1 MDNSQLISQIIKRS
15 WEDDS
20 FKNALMANPEATIQE
35 TFGAS
40 LETKPGTTLKVS
52 DQTNPDHVYLNL
64 PPKPNYDEMELTDEQ
79 LELVAGGE
87 FVVSA
92 VVISGIVTATAT
104 ATLTYTIGKDAK

>member
-35 TFGAS
+35 TFG
-40 LETKPGTTLKVS
+40 TTLDTKAGATIQVS
-52 DQTNPDHVYLNL
+52 DQTSPDHVYLNI
-64 PPKPNYDEMELTDEQ
+64 PPKPDYDQLELTDEQ

-87 FVVSA
+87 IVITTIIASVTS
-92 VVISGIVTATAT
+92 VLSVISIVTGTE
-104 ATLTYTIGKDAK
+104 